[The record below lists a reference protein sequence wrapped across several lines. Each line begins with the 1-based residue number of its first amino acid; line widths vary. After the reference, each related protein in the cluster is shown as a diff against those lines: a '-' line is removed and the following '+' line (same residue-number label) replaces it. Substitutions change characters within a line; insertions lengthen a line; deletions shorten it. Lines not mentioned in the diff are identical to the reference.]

1 MRPLATVGRRAFLGA
16 CAAGLAAAAYAPW
29 ARADGAGVDTL
40 DLEPMDTQRKRVV
53 PMRLHLPRAA
63 GGAAAAGRVPLVVF
77 SHGIG
82 GSRMGYSYLGR
93 HWAAHGVASLH
104 VQHVGSDRSLWGAGN
119 VFSLVSRLQQAAQ
132 ESEAID
138 RVHDLRFALDHVLE
152 GATGARLDAARVVAA
167 GHSYGANTTL
177 LAAGA
182 QVFRDGRAVDLRE
195 PRLQGAI
202 VISAPPFYGETGE
215 MPRILAP
222 VRLPSLH
229 ITCTDDDIRIPGY
242 YSGLGDR
249 LAVFEAVGGARKT
262 LAVFQGGSHSI
273 FTDRSTTGG
282 LELNQRIKAATR
294 ELTLG
299 FLRSVFDGEHQGLQE
314 WPQRHAGLLARYVPG
329 PLTTA

>member
-1 MRPLATVGRRAFLGA
+1 MKRRDFLGRF
-16 CAAGLAAAAYAPW
+16 AAGLAAAGLAPH
-29 ARADGAGVDTL
+29 ARAEPFAVETI
-40 DLEPMDTQRKRVV
+40 DLEPVDTRRKRTV
-53 PMRLHLPRAA
+53 PLRLHLPRAGAAGVA
-63 GGAAAAGRVPLVVF
+63 GGAGRVPLVVF

-104 VQHVGSDRSLWGAGN
+104 VQHVGSNRSLWGAGN

-152 GATGARLDAARVVAA
+152 GSLATRFDAARVLAA

-182 QVFRDGRAVDLRE
+182 QVFRDGRVVDLRE
-195 PRLQGAI
+195 PRVQAAI
-202 VISAPPFYGETGE
+202 VMSAPPFYGETGE
-215 MPRILAP
+215 MSRILAP
-222 VRLPSLH
+222 VRVPSLH
-229 ITCTDDDIRIPGY
+229 ITCTEDDIKIPGY
-242 YSGLGDR
+242 SSGLPDR
-249 LAVFEAVGGARKT
+249 VAVFEAVGGARKT

-273 FTDRSTTGG
+273 FTDRSGPGG
-282 LELNQRIKAATR
+282 PELNQRVKAATR

-299 FLRSVFDGEHQGLQE
+299 FLRSVFEAEHQGLQE
-314 WPQRHAGLLARYVPG
+314 WPQRHAALLARYVPG

>member
-1 MRPLATVGRRAFLGA
+1 VL
-16 CAAGLAAAAYAPW
+16 
-29 ARADGAGVDTL
+29 
-40 DLEPMDTQRKRVV
+40 
-53 PMRLHLPRAA
+53 
-63 GGAAAAGRVPLVVF
+63 F

-93 HWAAHGVASLH
+93 HWAANGVASLH

-152 GATGARLDAARVVAA
+152 GNLGARLDAARVVAA

-182 QVFRDGRAVDLRE
+182 QVFRDGRVVDLRE
-195 PRLQGAI
+195 PRVQAAI
-202 VISAPPFYGETGE
+202 VISAPPFYGESGD

-222 VRLPSLH
+222 VRVPSLH
-229 ITCTDDDIRIPGY
+229 ITCTEDDIRIPGY
-242 YSGLGDR
+242 TSGLEDR

-273 FTDRSTTGG
+273 FTDRSTPGG
-282 LELNQRIKAATR
+282 PELNQRVKAATR

-299 FLRSVFDGEHQGLQE
+299 FLRSLFDGEHQGLKE

>member
-1 MRPLATVGRRAFLGA
+1 MRPISPTRRVFLGA
-16 CAAGLAAAAYAPW
+16 CALGAAALVLPRRV
-29 ARADGAGVDTL
+29 RADAAAFDTL
-40 DLEPMDTQRKRVV
+40 DLEPVDAPRRRTV
-53 PMRLHLPRAA
+53 PLRLHLPRSAA
-63 GGAAAAGRVPLVVF
+63 PGARLPLVVF

-93 HWAAHGVASLH
+93 HWASHGVASLH

-138 RVHDLRFALDHVLE
+138 RVHDLRFALDHVLQ
-152 GATGARLDAARVVAA
+152 GSLGARLDAARVVAA

-182 QVFRDGRAVDLRE
+182 QVFRDGRTVDLRE
-195 PRLQGAI
+195 PRVQGAI
-202 VISAPPFYGETGE
+202 VISAPPFYGEFGD

-222 VRLPSLH
+222 VRVPSLH
-229 ITCTDDDIRIPGY
+229 ITCTEDDIRIPGY
-242 YSGLGDR
+242 TSGLEDR

-273 FTDRSTTGG
+273 FTDRSTPGG
-282 LELNQRIKAATR
+282 PELNQRVKVATR
-294 ELTLG
+294 ELTQG
-299 FLRSVFDGEHQGLQE
+299 FLRSVFEGEHQVLQE

>member
-1 MRPLATVGRRAFLGA
+1 MRPAATTRRTFLGA
-16 CAAGLAAAAYAPW
+16 LAAGAAAAALAPW
-29 ARADGAGVDTL
+29 AQADGAGVDTL
-40 DLEPMDTQRKRVV
+40 DLEPMDARRKRPV
-53 PMRLHLPRAA
+53 PLRLHLPRTA
-63 GGAAAAGRVPLVVF
+63 GPTARAPLVVF

-138 RVHDLRFALDHVLE
+138 RVHDLRFALDHVLD
-152 GATGARLDAARVVAA
+152 AALGARLDPARVVAA

-195 PRLQGAI
+195 PRVQGAI
-202 VISAPPFYGETGE
+202 VISAPPFYGEFGD

-222 VRLPSLH
+222 VRVPSLH
-229 ITCTDDDIRIPGY
+229 ITCTEDDIKIPGY
-242 YSGLGDR
+242 TSGLEDR

-273 FTDRSTTGG
+273 FTDRSSPGG
-282 LELNQRIKAATR
+282 PELNQRVKAATR
-294 ELTLG
+294 ELTLA
-299 FLRSVFDGEHQGLQE
+299 FLRSVFEGEHQVLQE
-314 WPQRHAGLLARYVPG
+314 WPRRHAGLLARYVPG

>member
-1 MRPLATVGRRAFLGA
+1 MRRAPTGRRRFLGTFA
-16 CAAGLAAAAYAPW
+16 LGLAGAALAPW
-29 ARADGAGVDTL
+29 ARAEPGAVETL
-40 DLEPMDTQRKRVV
+40 DLEPMDPRRKRAV
-53 PMRLHLPRAA
+53 PLRLHLPRGA
-63 GGAAAAGRVPLVVF
+63 GADARAPLVVF

-152 GATGARLDAARVVAA
+152 GSLAARLDATRVAAA

-182 QVFRDGRAVDLRE
+182 RVFRDGQAVDLRD
-195 PRLQGAI
+195 PRVQGAI
-202 VISAPPFYGETGE
+202 VISAPPFYGEQGE
-215 MPRILAP
+215 TPRILAP
-222 VRLPSLH
+222 VRVPSLH
-229 ITCTDDDIRIPGY
+229 ITCTEDDIRIPGY
-242 YSGLGDR
+242 SSGLEDR

-273 FTDRSTTGG
+273 FTDRSTPGG
-282 LELNQRIKAATR
+282 PELNQRVKAATR

-299 FLRSVFDGEHQGLQE
+299 FLRSLFEGEHQGLRE
-314 WPQRHAGLLARYVPG
+314 WPQRHAALLARYVPG